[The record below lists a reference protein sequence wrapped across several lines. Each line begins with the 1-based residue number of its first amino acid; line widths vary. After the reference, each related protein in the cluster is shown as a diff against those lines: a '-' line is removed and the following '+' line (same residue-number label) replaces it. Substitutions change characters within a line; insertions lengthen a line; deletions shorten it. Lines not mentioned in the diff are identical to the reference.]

1 MVLIRRLGFATPQSD
16 VDYARV
22 SAVIRLARVL
32 AHVDEHDS
40 KRPMQAAGWKSFPG
54 DRRESEAGDDR
65 PVLAEV
71 RFRRL
76 LQVEDGE
83 EQVDAFIRLIKLL
96 GRTASV
102 PAVARDFLHWNDKTK
117 QSWAFDY
124 YAAGVAAPSNPTI
137 SDED

>member
-1 MVLIRRLGFATPQSD
+1 
-16 VDYARV
+16 
-22 SAVIRLARVL
+22 
-32 AHVDEHDS
+32 
-40 KRPMQAAGWKSFPG
+40 
-54 DRRESEAGDDR
+54 
-65 PVLAEV
+65 
-71 RFRRL
+71 
-76 LQVEDGE
+76 VEDGE